1 MNYIC
6 AILECSSIA
15 VIAAGL
21 EKERN
26 KTKIWKL
33 LVYLVVYI
41 ILFVLSEDIQ
51 TVMEISMISYI
62 LLFLYIKWAYKEDF
76 IHTMLVGVMSAII
89 TTILEF
95 ALMCLVPLF
104 LDVMREIVVTSITMI
119 LALFVSRNYLGKFLD
134 ILEKWDFMYA
144 VVCLLSLMM
153 FTPALAIKIARKMDV
168 TDYIYVAVCIVVMWM
183 LVVRVQ
189 RFKLED
195 IIRKQYLEAYK
206 EVLLQIRRRQHKI
219 KNQIN
224 AAYSMSLIYD
234 TYDELVEKQKEYLS
248 KISDYELPNDAIILE
263 EPSIISIIYEKI
275 NEAVERGIHMETSFS
290 CSMVGSRIS
299 DVIWVELIGT
309 LFDNAIEALDYF
321 DGERKIWLEIGRGEK
336 NKIILNIMNTF
347 NKVSFSEIS
356 QFFKMGYSTKGEE
369 RGIGLYNVK
378 QIVHKYRGCVNAMS
392 KEHEGLRV
400 IKIEIII

>member
-104 LDVMREIVVTSITMI
+104 LDVMREIV
-119 LALFVSRNYLGKFLD
+119 
-134 ILEKWDFMYA
+134 
-144 VVCLLSLMM
+144 
-153 FTPALAIKIARKMDV
+153 
-168 TDYIYVAVCIVVMWM
+168 
-183 LVVRVQ
+183 Q
-189 RFKLED
+189 
-195 IIRKQYLEAYK
+195 
-206 EVLLQIRRRQHKI
+206 VLQ
-219 KNQIN
+219 
-224 AAYSMSLIYD
+224 
-234 TYDELVEKQKEYLS
+234 
-248 KISDYELPNDAIILE
+248 
-263 EPSIISIIYEKI
+263 
-275 NEAVERGIHMETSFS
+275 
-290 CSMVGSRIS
+290 
-299 DVIWVELIGT
+299 
-309 LFDNAIEALDYF
+309 
-321 DGERKIWLEIGRGEK
+321 
-336 NKIILNIMNTF
+336 
-347 NKVSFSEIS
+347 
-356 QFFKMGYSTKGEE
+356 
-369 RGIGLYNVK
+369 
-378 QIVHKYRGCVNAMS
+378 
-392 KEHEGLRV
+392 
-400 IKIEIII
+400 

>member
-224 AAYSMSLIYD
+224 VAYSMFLIYD

>member
-224 AAYSMSLIYD
+224 AAYSMFLIYD

-275 NEAVERGIHMETSFS
+275 NEAVERGIYMETSFS

>member
-224 AAYSMSLIYD
+224 AAYSMFLIYD

-263 EPSIISIIYEKI
+263 EPSIILIIYEKI